1 MQCSGISPRDTSS
14 NITIRRTK
22 PTHLTQSQEP
32 LTLESIKHIIHDE
45 MNAFINK
52 IESNISKIIENKIK
66 GLTKEITDLKES
78 VLFITNQYED
88 LKKDMQVKFKDVKHL
103 KEENDCLKS
112 TVKDLNSRLS
122 IMEQHSRMSNLEI
135 QCIPE
140 HRAENIP
147 HIITQI
153 GKITGTK
160 ISDAEIH
167 KCTRIAK
174 INPENAR
181 PRSIIVKFACPRVRD
196 TFLAGVI
203 NFNKRNTNEKL
214 NTSHIGIGGNK
225 KPIFVV
231 EHLTPELKKIH
242 AHARATAKKL
252 KYKFVWIKNGRV
264 FLRKTDNSEHIVVR
278 NIEQLKEL
286 Q

>member
-1 MQCSGISPRDTSS
+1 
-14 NITIRRTK
+14 
-22 PTHLTQSQEP
+22 
-32 LTLESIKHIIHDE
+32 
-45 MNAFINK
+45 
-52 IESNISKIIENKIK
+52 
-66 GLTKEITDLKES
+66 
-78 VLFITNQYED
+78 
-88 LKKDMQVKFKDVKHL
+88 MQVKFKDVKQL

-112 TVKDLNSRLS
+112 TVKNLNSRLS

-135 QCIPE
+135 QCVPE

-147 HIITQI
+147 NIITQI

-160 ISDAEIH
+160 ISDADIH

-181 PRSIIVKFACPRVRD
+181 PRSIIVKFACPWVRD

-214 NTSHIGIGGNK
+214 NT
-225 KPIFVV
+225 
-231 EHLTPELKKIH
+231 ELKKIH
-242 AHARATAKKL
+242 ALARATAKKL

-264 FLRKTDNSEHIVVR
+264 FLRKTDNTEHIVVR
-278 NIEQLKEL
+278 NIEQLEDL